1 MPSNSRPVIAKPIKR
16 AIFLD
21 RDGCISPDKYG
32 YISDASQYSLY
43 PYTGEAL
50 RILKELGFLLFIVTN
65 QSGIA
70 RGYFGFEELHSVLAR
85 MQELVQEE
93 GVKFDGIYYS
103 PYYKDGTIAPW
114 NVDHEDRKPGLGMYK
129 KALKEHGFQPSAS
142 WMIGDRYTDVEFGK
156 KAGLRT
162 ILLLSGN
169 GWDELKTDVKSWK
182 YQPDLICEDL
192 LTAAKLIASVLRK

>member
-1 MPSNSRPVIAKPIKR
+1 M
-16 AIFLD
+16 FLD
-21 RDGCISPDKYG
+21 RDGCISPDEFG
-32 YISDASQYSLY
+32 YISDPASYHLY

-50 RILKELGFLLFIVTN
+50 RLLKELGCLLFVVTN

-70 RGYFGFEELHSVLAR
+70 RGYFGVEALERVLDR
-85 MQELVQEE
+85 MRTLVRNE
-93 GVKFDGIYYS
+93 GVELDGVYYS
-103 PYYKDGTIAPW
+103 PYFKEGIVPPW
-114 NVDHEDRKPGLGMYK
+114 NIEHPDRKPGLGMFR

-192 LTAAKLIASVLRK
+192 LTAARTIRSLKP

>member
-1 MPSNSRPVIAKPIKR
+1 MPSSSRPVTASVIKK

-32 YISDASQYSLY
+32 YISDPDAYSLY

-50 RILKELGFLLFIVTN
+50 RILKELGFMLFIVSN

-70 RGYFGFEELHSVLAR
+70 RGYFGIKELESVMQR
-85 MQELVQEE
+85 MRQLVAEQGVEL
-93 GVKFDGIYYS
+93 DGIYYS
-103 PYYKDGTIAPW
+103 PYYKDGVISPW
-114 NVDHEDRKPGLGMYK
+114 NIEHPDRKPGLGMYH
-129 KALKEHGFQPSAS
+129 KALSEHRFQTGSS

-156 KAGLRT
+156 KAGLKT

-169 GWDELKTDVKSWK
+169 GWGELKTSIKTWQ

-192 LTAAKLIASVLRK
+192 LTAAKMIQHLQK